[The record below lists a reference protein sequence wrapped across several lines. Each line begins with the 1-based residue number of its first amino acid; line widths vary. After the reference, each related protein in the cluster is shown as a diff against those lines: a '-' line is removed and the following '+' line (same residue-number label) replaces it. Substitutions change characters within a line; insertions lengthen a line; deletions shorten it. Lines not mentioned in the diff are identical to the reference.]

1 MKGTR
6 MRNKKESWYSDEK
19 GRELDKETL
28 LSLYKIYHD
37 YMGESLN
44 RHFNV
49 RNYYTVLLSALLG
62 LYIGGILQL
71 VITGTNVIRWSML
84 HWVLLTLPVTI
95 IALSLLAIKSTTR
108 YYSGFLRRV
117 ALVAKIEN
125 MLGIDS
131 QVKTKKEKRP
141 RDLIW
146 EEDEKFMIKYY
157 WESRKAFKSSEQ
169 FIKKKKWKGD
179 NQWAVVTFVSFI
191 CVGVALFILNLLVWF

>member
-1 MKGTR
+1 

-71 VITGTNVIRWSML
+71 VITGTNVIRWSMHHL
-84 HWVLLTLPVTI
+84 VLLTLPVTI

-108 YYSGFLRRV
+108 YYGGFLRRV

-157 WESRKAFKSSEQ
+157 WESRKA
-169 FIKKKKWKGD
+169 
-179 NQWAVVTFVSFI
+179 
-191 CVGVALFILNLLVWF
+191 

>member
-1 MKGTR
+1 
-6 MRNKKESWYSDEK
+6 
-19 GRELDKETL
+19 
-28 LSLYKIYHD
+28 
-37 YMGESLN
+37 
-44 RHFNV
+44 
-49 RNYYTVLLSALLG
+49 
-62 LYIGGILQL
+62 
-71 VITGTNVIRWSML
+71 
-84 HWVLLTLPVTI
+84 
-95 IALSLLAIKSTTR
+95 
-108 YYSGFLRRV
+108 
-117 ALVAKIEN
+117 

-191 CVGVALFILNLLVWF
+191 CVGVALFILNLLV